1 MKRYGMVCWVVVA
14 LALPAAL
21 GLAAETHGPPVTT
34 NVVVRVVGNHALALG
49 DTVGGAEVTIR
60 DAETGAVLA
69 SGLQTGSAGDLRSIM
84 QTPRE
89 HIEQVF
95 SVKGAAAFAATLHL
109 TKPTLVEITGEGPL
123 KFPQARRRT
132 SKTVL
137 LYPGRHVTGDGIVLD
152 LNGLLVQIE
161 APSKDRPLGI
171 GDTGTIHATV
181 KMLCDCV
188 VEPFGNWDSRKMQLY
203 GEMRVGNRVVAK
215 IDLYHQG
222 PKGLFLGNFVI
233 PRSLQGKEQVT
244 LRVVASD
251 AEGINVGYDE
261 HAYPLVPW
269 EQSRDATGREI
280 PPIARV
286 RYARPRH

>member
-1 MKRYGMVCWVVVA
+1 M
-14 LALPAAL
+14 LALSAEIAL
-21 GLAAETHGPPVTT
+21 SAETPVPPITT
-34 NVVVRVVGNHALALG
+34 TVVVRVVGNHALALG
-49 DTVGGAEVTIR
+49 DTVGGADVTIR

-69 SGLQTGSAGDLRSIM
+69 SGLQTGAGGDLRSIM

-89 HIEQVF
+89 HIEQVY
-95 SVKGAAAFAATLHL
+95 STKGAAAFTATLHL
-109 TKPTLVEITGEGPL
+109 AKPTLVEITGEGPL
-123 KFPQARRRT
+123 KFPHAKRRA

-152 LNGLLVQIE
+152 LNGLLVQLE
-161 APSKDRPLGI
+161 SPPKDRPLGI

-203 GEMRVGNRVVAK
+203 GEMRVGARVVAK

-233 PRSLQGKEQVT
+233 PRSLQGKEHVT
-244 LRVVASD
+244 LRIVASD

-280 PPIARV
+280 PPIGK
-286 RYARPRH
+286 

>member
-1 MKRYGMVCWVVVA
+1 MVKRFGIACWAVAA
-14 LALPAAL
+14 LALIAET
-21 GLAAETHGPPVTT
+21 GRSAETHGPPVTT
-34 NVVVRVVGNHALALG
+34 NVVVRVVGNHAMALG

-89 HIEQVF
+89 HSEQVY
-95 SVKGAAAFAATLHL
+95 SMKGAAAFAATLHL
-109 TKPTLVEITGEGPL
+109 TKPTLVEIAGEGPL
-123 KFPQARRRT
+123 KFPHAKRRT

-161 APSKDRPLGI
+161 APPKDRPLGI
-171 GDTGTIHATV
+171 GDTGTIHTRV
-181 KMLCDCV
+181 NMLCDCV

-203 GEMRVGNRVVAK
+203 GEMRIGDRVITK
-215 IDLYHQG
+215 IDLFHQG
-222 PKGLFLGNFVI
+222 PKGLFLGNYII
-233 PRSLQGKEQVT
+233 PRLLQGQERLT

-261 HAYPLVPW
+261 HTYHLVPW

-280 PPIARV
+280 PLMGK
-286 RYARPRH
+286 

>member
-1 MKRYGMVCWVVVA
+1 MKRYGMLCWAVVA
-14 LALPAAL
+14 LAWPAAV
-21 GLAAETHGPPVTT
+21 GQSAETHGPPVTT

-95 SVKGAAAFAATLHL
+95 SVKGAAAFTATLHL
-109 TKPTLVEITGEGPL
+109 INPTLVEITGEGPL

-132 SKTVL
+132 SKSVL
-137 LYPGRHVTGDGIVLD
+137 LYPGQHVTGDGIVLD

-171 GDTGTIHATV
+171 GDTGTIHARV
-181 KMLCDCV
+181 NMLCDCV

-222 PKGLFLGNFVI
+222 PKGLFLGNYII
-233 PRSLQGKEQVT
+233 PRSLQGKEHMT
-244 LRVVASD
+244 LRIVASD

-261 HAYPLVPW
+261 HTYPLVPW

-280 PPIARV
+280 PPIAS
-286 RYARPRH
+286 PSP

>member
-1 MKRYGMVCWVVVA
+1 MVQRYGLACWA
-14 LALPAAL
+14 IFWLALSAEIAL
-21 GLAAETHGPPVTT
+21 SAETHGPPVTT
-34 NVVVRVVGNHALALG
+34 NVVVRVVGNHAMALG

-89 HIEQVF
+89 HIEQIY
-95 SVKGAAAFAATLHL
+95 STKGTAAFTAMLHL

-123 KFPQARRRT
+123 KFPRAKRRT

-152 LNGLLVQIE
+152 LNGLIVQIE
-161 APSKDRPLGI
+161 APQKDRPLGI
-171 GDTGTIHATV
+171 GDGGTIHV
-181 KMLCDCV
+181 RVNMLCDCI

-203 GEMRVGNRVVAK
+203 GEMRVGNRVIAK

-222 PKGLFLGNFVI
+222 PKGLFLGNYII
-233 PRSLQGKEQVT
+233 PRSLQSQQSLT

-251 AEGINVGYDE
+251 AEGINVGFDE
-261 HAYPLVPW
+261 HTYPLVPW

-280 PPIARV
+280 PPIT
-286 RYARPRH
+286 PSSP

>member
-1 MKRYGMVCWVVVA
+1 MNRFGMVCWALVV
-14 LALPAAL
+14 LALPAESARS
-21 GLAAETHGPPVTT
+21 AETHGPPVTT

-49 DTVGGAEVTIR
+49 DTVGGAEVTIH

-95 SVKGAAAFAATLHL
+95 SAKGSAAFTATLHL
-109 TKPTLVEITGEGPL
+109 AKPTLVEITGEGPL
-123 KFPQARRRT
+123 KFPQAKRRA

-137 LYPGRHVTGDGIVLD
+137 LYPGRHMTGDGIVLD
-152 LNGLLVQIE
+152 LNGLLVRIE
-161 APSKDRPLGI
+161 APPKDRPLGI
-171 GDTGTIHATV
+171 GDTGTIHARV
-181 KMLCDCV
+181 NMLCDCV
-188 VEPFGNWDSRKMQLY
+188 VEPFGNWDSRKMQMY

-222 PKGLFLGNFVI
+222 PKGLFLGNYII
-233 PRSLQGKEQVT
+233 PRSLQGQEHVT
-244 LRVVASD
+244 LRIVASD

-261 HAYPLVPW
+261 HAYLLVPW
-269 EQSRDATGREI
+269 EQSRDATGRDI
-280 PPIARV
+280 PSIGK
-286 RYARPRH
+286 

>member
-1 MKRYGMVCWVVVA
+1 MVNRYGLASWAIFGLALSAAVA
-14 LALPAAL
+14 LS
-21 GLAAETHGPPVTT
+21 AETHSPPVTT
-34 NVVVRVVGNHALALG
+34 SIVVRVVGNHAMALG
-49 DTVGGAEVTIR
+49 DTVGGADVTIR

-89 HIEQVF
+89 HIEQVY
-95 SVKGAAAFAATLHL
+95 SAKGAAAFTATLHL
-109 TKPTLVEITGEGPL
+109 IRPTLVEITGEGPL
-123 KFPQARRRT
+123 KFPHAKRRT
-132 SKTVL
+132 SKLVL

-161 APSKDRPLGI
+161 APPKDRPLGI
-171 GDTGTIHATV
+171 GDTGTLHARV
-181 KMLCDCV
+181 NMLCDCI

-203 GEMRVGNRVVAK
+203 GELRIGNRVVTK

-233 PRSLQGKEQVT
+233 PRSLQGKEHVT

-251 AEGINVGYDE
+251 TEGINVGYDE
-261 HAYPLVPW
+261 HAYHLVPW

-280 PPIARV
+280 PPLK
-286 RYARPRH
+286 

>member
-1 MKRYGMVCWVVVA
+1 
-14 LALPAAL
+14 
-21 GLAAETHGPPVTT
+21 
-34 NVVVRVVGNHALALG
+34 
-49 DTVGGAEVTIR
+49 
-60 DAETGAVLA
+60 
-69 SGLQTGSAGDLRSIM
+69 
-84 QTPRE
+84 
-89 HIEQVF
+89 
-95 SVKGAAAFAATLHL
+95 
-109 TKPTLVEITGEGPL
+109 
-123 KFPQARRRT
+123 
-132 SKTVL
+132 
-137 LYPGRHVTGDGIVLD
+137 VTGDGIVLD

-171 GDTGTIHATV
+171 GDTGTIHARV
-181 KMLCDCV
+181 NMLCDCI

-233 PRSLQGKEQVT
+233 PRSLQGKDHVI

-280 PPIARV
+280 PPIA
-286 RYARPRH
+286 PLKP